1 MTSPATQNALP
12 FIRHYLLY
20 LDSTKESVIQMLHA
34 IDNQFIVS
42 LRLLSQTP
50 SLGQHSA
57 FLSETNGQRILNL
70 PQHLLP
76 RLTAAYLI
84 SLIPQMREA
93 LLRLSDRLLCIPPLR
108 SAKSPRP

>member
-12 FIRHYLLY
+12 FVRHYLLY
-20 LDSTKESVIQMLHA
+20 LDSTEESVIQMLRA
-34 IDNQFIVS
+34 IDNQYIGS
-42 LRLLSQTP
+42 LRLLRQTP

-76 RLTAAYLI
+76 RLTATYLI
-84 SLIPQMREA
+84 
-93 LLRLSDRLLCIPPLR
+93 
-108 SAKSPRP
+108 